1 MDKQEVIKQAYGD
14 HWDKVCEYVDDKGWC
29 HGFFGIQMQELQGI
43 GKPKNEPTKW
53 RPKSLE
59 GLEDN
64 NGWIKIES
72 EEDLPKEIEG
82 YWHVVLKGKVI
93 IIELLKDDKSK
104 LFQSLK
110 KDEITHYKLIEK
122 PKPPI
127 Y

>member
-1 MDKQEVIKQAYGD
+1 MDMQEVIKQAYGE

-29 HGFFGIQMQELQGI
+29 VGFWNICEKLNGIS
-43 GKPKNEPTKW
+43 KPKSQGTKW
-53 RPKSLE
+53 RPKSLQ
-59 GLEDN
+59 GIEDN

-72 EEDLPKEIEG
+72 KEDLPKEIEG
-82 YWHVVLKGKVI
+82 YWYVVLKGKVN

-104 LFQSLK
+104 LFQSFK
-110 KDEITHYKLIEK
+110 KDGITHYKPIEQ